1 MKFKKSVL
9 SFASMAL
16 LSSGH
21 VFADASTP
29 FTSLVTFG
37 DSLTDGG
44 AYTSTMLYGGAPSG
58 LRYKFTTN
66 YTDGSAKVWAEY
78 LAASMGLTLAPNTVN
93 TLTGTFITNGTGGTN
108 YAQGGAQV
116 STDPAADYQPGFPAY
131 SVKSQVDA
139 FLTSNPKLNS
149 SELFVLWAGAND
161 VLNANPS
168 SAAADVVQASGD
180 LAAQIQRLK
189 SAGATYIVVNGLP
202 NIGQTPAFTNT
213 NLQHTAYAASM
224 TALSSLFNSTLKQD
238 IQGMN
243 VIYIDTAKLLNA
255 VINDPTR
262 FGFNAQAGAVPYGLY
277 VYQQS
282 GGTDSS
288 CLTSAITCIVS
299 PTAKAVANT
308 FIFTD
313 GIHPTD
319 AAHAIFGQ
327 AAYGVLRAVGQQTTM
342 LFAPSYAIRQHG
354 IDLEPR
360 LSPAALLKSDG
371 LVRELRPV
379 GDTQFWFGG
388 SAGHFTNS
396 ASQVA
401 ASYSANTQ
409 LGSLGIDRMVTQNA
423 LLGAAFSYS
432 MGQSSFG
439 GGSGDYKSTLN
450 LGTLYGTAFLSQHF
464 YANATLQYGDMT
476 FKDINRTVVLGP
488 TSITSSGRT
497 NGNYEAARIGLGY
510 IDTYASWSISPSF
523 SLTTSRTRV
532 NGYSENDT
540 AVSLAYGDAQ
550 YRSTFATWA
559 ISGRMNGAKDEWLPA
574 FRLAVDRDLNNSSMT
589 IGVGPDSSLI
599 AKLPIDKPMKTFYN
613 ASVGAQRITDSG
625 TWSVGVTAT
634 AGEALSTKG
643 YSLSVGYKLP
653 I

>member
-1 MKFKKSVL
+1 MKIKQSVL
-9 SFASMAL
+9 SLAVAASFV
-16 LSSGH
+16 SGN

-29 FTSLVTFG
+29 FTSLITFG

-44 AYTSTMLYGGAPSG
+44 AYTSTMIYGGAPQG
-58 LRYKFTTN
+58 LRYRFTTN
-66 YTDGSAKVWAEY
+66 YIDGSAKVWAEY
-78 LAASMGLTLAPNTVN
+78 LAGSMGLTLAPNTTN
-93 TLTGTFITNGTGGTN
+93 TLSGSFVTNGSGGTN
-108 YAQGGAQV
+108 YAEGGAQV
-116 STDPAADYQPGFPAY
+116 SLDPAVDATPGAPAY

-149 SELFVLWAGAND
+149 SQLFILWAGAND

-168 SAAADVVQASGD
+168 TAVADVMQASGD
-180 LAAQIQRLK
+180 LATQIQRLK

-202 NIGQTPAFTNT
+202 NIGQTPAFTNPY
-213 NLQHTAYAASM
+213 LLHTAYASSM
-224 TALSSLFNSTLKQD
+224 TSLSGLFNSTLKQD

-243 VIYIDTAKLLNA
+243 VIYVDTAKLLNA

-262 FGFNAQAGAVPYGLY
+262 FGFNAQAGTVPYGLY
-277 VYQQS
+277 LYQQS
-282 GGTDSS
+282 GYTDPS
-288 CLTSAITCIVS
+288 CLTSAITCILS
-299 PTAKAVANT
+299 PTDKTVANS

-371 LVRELRPV
+371 LIRELRPV
-379 GDTQFWFGG
+379 GDNQFWFGG
-388 SAGHFTNS
+388 SVGNFSNN

-409 LGSLGIDRMVTQNA
+409 VGSIGIDRMITQNA

-432 MGQSSFG
+432 IGQSSFG
-439 GGSGDYKSTLN
+439 GGSGDYKSNLS

-464 YANATLQYGDMT
+464 YASATLQYGDMT
-476 FKDINRTVVLGP
+476 FKDIKRTVVLGP

-497 NGNYEAARIGLGY
+497 NGNYEAARLGVGY
-510 IDTYASWSISPSF
+510 IDTYSSWSISPSF
-523 SLTTSRTRV
+523 AITASRTRI

-540 AVSLAYGDAQ
+540 PVSLAFGDGQ

-559 ISGRMNGAKDEWLPA
+559 IAGRMTGAKDEWLPA

-613 ASVGAQRITDSG
+613 GSVGAQRVTDVG
-625 TWSVGVTAT
+625 TLSVGVTVT
-634 AGEALSTKG
+634 AGEALSTRG
-643 YSLSVGYKLP
+643 YSFSVGYKLP
-653 I
+653 L